1 MKCNHYTVIRSRAKK
16 SPMSKY
22 GLGFPLYFTEKF
34 ELALRDSILDRSTSV
49 LNSFWTKHATCEATL
64 PHLLEPASVVTVC
77 ST

>member
-1 MKCNHYTVIRSRAKK
+1 MTCNHYTVIRSRPKK

-34 ELALRDSILDRSTSV
+34 ELALRDRTQAAKLQFYQF
-49 LNSFWTKHATCEATL
+49 LLTKHATCEATS
-64 PHLLEPASVVTVC
+64 PHLLEPASVVTAC